1 MVSFIEDSAFP
12 SLQADGPVKYPHII
26 DTAGF
31 DYLQEVLE
39 CEELG
44 LLWLKLWDAVVTLLH
59 TIAPAHLRDLLDLD
73 RGEVM
78 IIFGDER
85 RGDKIVIWRKGGG
98 VLVSLARA
106 ELYLEPTM
114 I

>member
-1 MVSFIEDSAFP
+1 M
-12 SLQADGPVKYPHII
+12 PVNYPRIT

-59 TIAPAHLRDLLDLD
+59 TTASAHLRDLLDLD
-73 RGEVM
+73 REEVM
-78 IIFGDER
+78 IIVGNER
-85 RGDKIVIWRKGGG
+85 RGDKIVIWRKRGD
-98 VLVSLARA
+98 VLVGGFMDNPKYGL
-106 ELYLEPTM
+106 
-114 I
+114 